1 MAQSKEWD
9 WNNAEKEKWLNPSE
23 DSLYHAKKWEAE
35 GARSILDLGCGLGR
49 HAVFFAE
56 KGFKVTAVD
65 LSKDA
70 INFAKEHYA
79 FSDSRFPHIDE
90 NTVLKT
96 EGAEV
101 DVPHFFADKKVLIDL
116 FHDYTFEQVRHITDC
131 VMTEDDSKERS
142 HYFIEATIHKKA
154 TELDYSKIIGF
165 TVVCTIDRPLGSFH
179 PRHKDLYYPINY
191 GYVNNV
197 FAGDGAEQ
205 DVYILGE
212 DRPLSTFTGKVIAV
226 YHRYNDIEDKWI
238 IAAEDN
244 DFTDEEI
251 LQQIAFQ
258 EKFFD
263 GILVR

>member
-90 NTVLKT
+90 NTVLKN
-96 EGAEV
+96 
-101 DVPHFFADKKVLIDL
+101 FADVHNAKV
-116 FHDYTFEQVRHITDC
+116 
-131 VMTEDDSKERS
+131 SKTPAFKE
-142 HYFIEATIHKKA
+142 
-154 TELDYSKIIGF
+154 
-165 TVVCTIDRPLGSFH
+165 CM
-179 PRHKDLYYPINY
+179 
-191 GYVNNV
+191 
-197 FAGDGAEQ
+197 
-205 DVYILGE
+205 VYL
-212 DRPLSTFTGKVIAV
+212 R
-226 YHRYNDIEDKWI
+226 
-238 IAAEDN
+238 
-244 DFTDEEI
+244 
-251 LQQIAFQ
+251 
-258 EKFFD
+258 
-263 GILVR
+263 